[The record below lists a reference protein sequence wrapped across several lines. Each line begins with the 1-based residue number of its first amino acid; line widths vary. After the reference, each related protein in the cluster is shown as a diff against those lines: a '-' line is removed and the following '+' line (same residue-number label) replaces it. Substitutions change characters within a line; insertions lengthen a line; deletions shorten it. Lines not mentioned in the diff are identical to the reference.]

1 MHAAPIKGTLEVLA
15 GPAKPRSPQLFPVTK
30 TAFAV
35 SGGKRQK
42 EYTLL
47 LQSGKV
53 FGELW
58 CLFLPSRVATQLKEI
73 FDLQTHTLTGE
84 RTIC

>member
-1 MHAAPIKGTLEVLA
+1 MLA
-15 GPAKPRSPQLFPVTK
+15 GPAKPRSPQLFPATK

-35 SGGKRQK
+35 SGGKDK
-42 EYTLL
+42 KNTLYYFSL
-47 LQSGKV
+47 AKYLK
-53 FGELW
+53 LW

>member
-1 MHAAPIKGTLEVLA
+1 MLA

-35 SGGKRQK
+35 SGGKDK
-42 EYTLL
+42 KNTLYYFSL
-47 LQSGKV
+47 AKYLK
-53 FGELW
+53 LW
-58 CLFLPSRVATQLKEI
+58 CVFLPSRVATQVKEM